1 MILEVRLG
9 FSSVALLSLEV
20 TLSIV
25 AILAGTLCPINLSF
39 VLGLMSM
46 LFAARVD
53 IECSCLSAAYYGSST
68 MLSMPADL
76 LTDVGPITLCV
87 YVI

>member
-1 MILEVRLG
+1 MILDVRFG

-25 AILAGTLCPINLSF
+25 AFPRGTLCPINLSF
-39 VLGLMSM
+39 VLGLMRM
-46 LFAARVD
+46 LFAVRVD
-53 IECSCLSAAYYGSST
+53 IEGSCFSTAYYGAT
-68 MLSMPADL
+68 TILSMPADL
-76 LTDVGPITLCV
+76 LTDVCPITLCV